1 MPSLI
6 ADHPMLCA
14 LALIFIDIAVWRLIS
29 ANLAN
34 WKLAA
39 RLVIFAVFSAVL
51 FNDGMNPMQLA
62 PYADNTALHLA
73 ATALQIGW
81 WLFAARTLT
90 VLLGAVMMQRVG
102 HTGRLLQD
110 LMGAVIFLIAIIA
123 AMAYVLDLP
132 VKGVLATS
140 GAVAIIVGL
149 ALQSTLS
156 DVFSGI
162 VLNTTKPY
170 QLDDW
175 ISIDGTEGRVTDI
188 DWRATRLQTSQGSMA
203 VIPNSLAAKAKIIN
217 FSRPADMFGLAVSLQ
232 VSPHARPQ
240 TVIEALERAM
250 QGCRPLLAQPAPSVA
265 FKTSAAGGVEYEIS
279 GFVPAMALK
288 REVRNQLYDLAFRHL
303 QAAGVGVLSATES
316 SAPPSLSAG
325 RALLERSSIFSTL
338 RQEEKDTFSQNM
350 TLHTY
355 RSGEMILPAGGGER
369 PFVYRR
375 IRRGLG
381 DADQGRAQVRSRA
394 HGTGRGDRRGGDPV
408 GPGGAGGFHR
418 QDVLHLVPHREGI
431 LETVPGRAPRH
442 QRSDEGAAGFPPA
455 HRTDL
460 DPGNAGGTGQERLP
474 ALVAQARVVA
484 DQGAMAMR

>member
-1 MPSLI
+1 MPSFI

-14 LALIFIDIAVWRLIS
+14 VALILIDIAVWRLIS
-29 ANLAN
+29 PNLAN

-51 FNDGMNPMQLA
+51 FNDGMNPMQAA
-62 PYADNTALHLA
+62 PYADDTTLHLA

-81 WLFAARTLT
+81 WLFGARTLT

-170 QLDDW
+170 QIDDW

-188 DWRATRLQTSQGSMA
+188 DWRATRLQTSQGSLA

-240 TVIEALERAM
+240 TVIDALERAM
-250 QGCRPLLAQPAPSVA
+250 QGCRPLLAQPAPRVA
-265 FKTSAAGGVEYEIS
+265 FKASTSGGAEYEIS
-279 GFVPAMALK
+279 GFVPAMGLK
-288 REVRNQLYDLAFRHL
+288 RETRNLLYDLAYRHL
-303 QAAGVGVLSATES
+303 QAAGVGLLSATEGS
-316 SAPPSLSAG
+316 TPPALSGA
-325 RALLERSSIFSTL
+325 RALLERSPIFSTL
-338 RQEEKDTFSQNM
+338 RQEEKDTFSHNM
-350 TLHTY
+350 SLHTY
-355 RSGEMILPAGGGER
+355 RAGEMILAAGEVSDHLFIVESGVVSVLLIKDGHTFEAGRMGPGEVIGESGILSDQAALAD
-369 PFVYRR
+369 FSAKTYCTLYRIENEYLKPCLDAR
-375 IRRGLG
+375 HDIGEAMKALLDFRRHAAQALTEDAPVVPVKKGFIQWLRNRGL
-381 DADQGRAQVRSRA
+381 
-394 HGTGRGDRRGGDPV
+394 
-408 GPGGAGGFHR
+408 
-418 QDVLHLVPHREGI
+418 
-431 LETVPGRAPRH
+431 
-442 QRSDEGAAGFPPA
+442 
-455 HRTDL
+455 
-460 DPGNAGGTGQERLP
+460 
-474 ALVAQARVVA
+474 
-484 DQGAMAMR
+484 

>member
-1 MPSLI
+1 MPSFI

-14 LALIFIDIAVWRLIS
+14 VALILIDIAVWRLIS
-29 ANLAN
+29 PNLAN

-39 RLVIFAVFSAVL
+39 RLVIFAVFSVVL
-51 FNDGMNPMQLA
+51 FNDGMNPMQAA
-62 PYADNTALHLA
+62 PYADDTTLHLA

-170 QLDDW
+170 QIDDW

-188 DWRATRLQTSQGSMA
+188 DWRATRLQTSQGSLA

-265 FKTSAAGGVEYEIS
+265 FKASTGSGVEYEIS
-279 GFVPAMALK
+279 GFVPAMGLK
-288 REVRNQLYDLAFRHL
+288 RETRNQLYDLAYRHL
-303 QAAGVGVLSATES
+303 QAAGVGLLSATEGS
-316 SAPPSLSAG
+316 TPPAVSGA
-325 RALLERSSIFSTL
+325 RALLERSTIFSTL

-355 RSGEMILPAGGGER
+355 RAGEMILAAGEVSDHLFIIESGVVSVLLIKDGHTFEAGRMGLGEVIGESGILSDQAALAD
-369 PFVYRR
+369 FSAKTYCTLYRIENEYLKPCLDAR
-375 IRRGLG
+375 HDIGEAMKALLDFRRHAAQALTEDAPVVPVKKGFIQWLRNRGL
-381 DADQGRAQVRSRA
+381 
-394 HGTGRGDRRGGDPV
+394 
-408 GPGGAGGFHR
+408 
-418 QDVLHLVPHREGI
+418 
-431 LETVPGRAPRH
+431 
-442 QRSDEGAAGFPPA
+442 
-455 HRTDL
+455 
-460 DPGNAGGTGQERLP
+460 
-474 ALVAQARVVA
+474 
-484 DQGAMAMR
+484 

>member
-1 MPSLI
+1 MPSFI

-14 LALIFIDIAVWRLIS
+14 VALILIDIAVWRLIS
-29 ANLAN
+29 PNLAN

-39 RLVIFAVFSAVL
+39 RLVIFAVFSVVL
-51 FNDGMNPMQLA
+51 FNDGMNPMQAA
-62 PYADNTALHLA
+62 PYADDTTLHLA

-170 QLDDW
+170 QIDDW

-188 DWRATRLQTSQGSMA
+188 DWRATRLQTSQGSLA

-240 TVIEALERAM
+240 TVIEALERA
-250 QGCRPLLAQPAPSVA
+250 
-265 FKTSAAGGVEYEIS
+265 
-279 GFVPAMALK
+279 
-288 REVRNQLYDLAFRHL
+288 
-303 QAAGVGVLSATES
+303 
-316 SAPPSLSAG
+316 
-325 RALLERSSIFSTL
+325 
-338 RQEEKDTFSQNM
+338 FSQNM

-355 RSGEMILPAGGGER
+355 RAGEMILAAGEVSDHLFIIESGVVSVLLIKDGHTFEAGRMGPGEVIGESGILSDQAALAD
-369 PFVYRR
+369 FSAKTYCTLYRIENEYLKPCLDAR
-375 IRRGLG
+375 HDIGEAMKALLDFRRHAAQALTEDAPVVPVKKGFIQWLRNRGL
-381 DADQGRAQVRSRA
+381 
-394 HGTGRGDRRGGDPV
+394 
-408 GPGGAGGFHR
+408 
-418 QDVLHLVPHREGI
+418 
-431 LETVPGRAPRH
+431 
-442 QRSDEGAAGFPPA
+442 
-455 HRTDL
+455 
-460 DPGNAGGTGQERLP
+460 
-474 ALVAQARVVA
+474 
-484 DQGAMAMR
+484 

>member
-1 MPSLI
+1 MLSFLS
-6 ADHPMLCA
+6 DHPMLCA
-14 LALIFIDIAVWRLIS
+14 LALILIDIVVWRLFS
-29 ANLAN
+29 ASPGN
-34 WKLAA
+34 WKLIA
-39 RLVIFAVFSAVL
+39 RLGIFAVFSAVL

-62 PYADNTALHLA
+62 PYADNTPLHLA
-73 ATALQIGW
+73 ATALQIAW

-90 VLLGAVMMQRVG
+90 VLLGALMMQRVG

-265 FKTSAAGGVEYEIS
+265 FKASTGSGVEYEIS
-279 GFVPAMALK
+279 GFVPAMGLK
-288 REVRNQLYDLAFRHL
+288 RETRNQLYDLAYRHL
-303 QAAGVGVLSATES
+303 QAAGVGLLSATEGS
-316 SAPPSLSAG
+316 TPPAVSGA
-325 RALLERSSIFSTL
+325 RALLERSTIFSTL

-355 RSGEMILPAGGGER
+355 RAGDMILAAGEVSDHLFIVESGVVSVLLLKDGHKFEAGRMGPGEVIGEAGILSDQAALADFTAKTFCTLYRIEKEYLKPCLDARHDIGEAMKALLDFRVHAAQALTQDAPAMPVKKGFLQWLR
-369 PFVYRR
+369 N
-375 IRRGLG
+375 RGL
-381 DADQGRAQVRSRA
+381 
-394 HGTGRGDRRGGDPV
+394 
-408 GPGGAGGFHR
+408 
-418 QDVLHLVPHREGI
+418 
-431 LETVPGRAPRH
+431 
-442 QRSDEGAAGFPPA
+442 
-455 HRTDL
+455 
-460 DPGNAGGTGQERLP
+460 
-474 ALVAQARVVA
+474 
-484 DQGAMAMR
+484 